1 VSAPTGPPL
10 RSVCCPAA
18 EAANPSGGKG
28 RRTVW
33 CGHVSRPMTQAQ
45 PSPAPRRGGRAAR
58 AQGRARDRA
67 ALQSA
72 EPSGRRGEQA
82 RPESARAAVTDISDR
97 RRRRSGSSGSAQ
109 QAASRPSRR
118 GLPRLPVFLAGLGLG
133 YGLNGPL
140 PHLATTLLATL
151 PHPGNMVAT
160 LVSPAG
166 MGDRRI
172 VVLGTDH
179 VSTNTDVMVTLQ
191 LRDGRTELVQ
201 VPRDTYIDSQR
212 YGVMKANALYSSG
225 GPEMVK
231 QELSRLLDARVD
243 RYLVLNLD
251 AVQRL
256 ADALGGVEVEVPKR
270 MYYVDNSQGLYI
282 DLYPGRQLLKGAEL
296 EGFLRFRHD
305 ELGDIGRMERQKL
318 VLAQVFRKL
327 ATPAIVGRLPEL
339 MKLAGSDL
347 RTDLSPLDMGTLVT
361 AMATTKLS
369 SSRLPG
375 APYWHDDLSYWMPD
389 ASAAQAPDSQEPP
402 L

>member
-1 VSAPTGPPL
+1 
-10 RSVCCPAA
+10 
-18 EAANPSGGKG
+18 
-28 RRTVW
+28 
-33 CGHVSRPMTQAQ
+33 MTQAQ
-45 PSPAPRRGGRAAR
+45 PSPAPRRSSRAAR
-58 AQGRARDRA
+58 AQGRGQGRSQIRERNRA
-67 ALQSA
+67 ALQAA
-72 EPSGRRGEQA
+72 EPSSQRGNAGRA
-82 RPESARAAVTDISDR
+82 ESPRATVADIGDR
-97 RRRRSGSSGSAQ
+97 RRRRAGGGAT
-109 QAASRPSRR
+109 
-118 GLPRLPVFLAGLGLG
+118 GLPRLPLFLAGLGLG

-140 PHLATTLLATL
+140 PHLASSLMAIL
-151 PHPGNMVAT
+151 PHPGGMLTT

-191 LRDGRTELVQ
+191 LKDGRTELVQ
-201 VPRDTYIDSQR
+201 VPRDTYIDSSR

-231 QELSRLLDARVD
+231 QELSRLMEARVD
-243 RYLVLNLD
+243 RYVVLNLD
-251 AVQRL
+251 AVTRL
-256 ADALGGVEVEVPKR
+256 ADALGGVEVDVPKR

-318 VLAQVFRKL
+318 VLAEVFRKL
-327 ATPAIVGRLPEL
+327 ANPAMVGRLPQL
-339 MKLAGSDL
+339 MKIAGSDL

-389 ASAAQAPDSQEPP
+389 ASASQAPASQEPP